1 MIKTLKIIYIGLL
14 IVLLCELPL
23 TVNSQS
29 ASPVYMSF
37 SYVKANPGK
46 TGVYLDLIK
55 NYSPKITGERIRQ
68 GGGVLGWYMYEV
80 RMPSG
85 SANQYDFVSI
95 TVTSEFNLLFDELAP
110 PEGTMERI
118 LPGISSMTIA
128 GIFEQYE
135 SSRTVLRKEVIVPAA
150 SLASEGAPYK
160 VAWVDFVNVK
170 EGKEKE
176 FLKLQ
181 AEVVLPACKELK
193 SAGLIGNYKVYRKT
207 MPLSMQSDFDF
218 MVVYFANDIASLADG
233 RLAETKNKLLTNTT
247 SALAAIANTTR
258 SEIWQLVEYM
268 DTEKSKK
275 P

>member
-1 MIKTLKIIYIGLL
+1 MKAIKNIGIGLVTFL
-14 IVLLCELPL
+14 FCGNLPL
-23 TVNSQS
+23 SVYGQK
-29 ASPVYMSF
+29 ASPVFMSF

-46 TGVYLDLIK
+46 MGAYIDLIK
-55 NYSPKITGERIRQ
+55 NYSPKITRERIQQ

-85 SANQYDFVSI
+85 AANEYDFVSI
-95 TVTSEFNLLFDELAP
+95 TVTSEFNLLFDELSP
-110 PEGTMERI
+110 PEGTMERL

-135 SSRTVLRKEVIVPAA
+135 TSRTVLRKEIIVPIA
-150 SLASEGAPYK
+150 SLTSGGAPYK
-160 VAWVDFVNVK
+160 VAWVDFVKVK

-176 FLKLQ
+176 YLKLQ
-181 AEVVLPACKELK
+181 TDLVLPAYKELQ
-193 SAGLIGNYKVYRKT
+193 SGGLMGNYRVYKKT
-207 MPLSMQSDFDF
+207 LPVDSQSDFDF

-233 RLAETKNKLLTNTT
+233 RLSDAKSKLMANSTNTLA
-247 SALAAIANTTR
+247 ALAGITR

-268 DTEKSKK
+268 DVEKSMK

>member
-1 MIKTLKIIYIGLL
+1 MKTSKIICIRLTIL
-14 IVLLCELPL
+14 LLCGLPM
-23 TVNSQS
+23 TVNGQS
-29 ASPVYMSF
+29 TSPVYMSF

-46 TGVYLDLIK
+46 TGAYIDLIK
-55 NYSPKITGERIRQ
+55 NYSPKITAERIRQ

-85 SANQYDFVSI
+85 SANDYDFVSI
-95 TVTSEFNLLFDELAP
+95 TATSEFNLLFDELAP

-135 SSRTVLRKEVIVPAA
+135 SSRTVKRKEVIVPVAGL
-150 SLASEGAPYK
+150 SSGGVPYK

-176 FLKLQ
+176 YLKLQ
-181 AEVVLPACKELK
+181 ADAVLPACKELQ
-193 SAGLIGNYKVYRKT
+193 SGGLIGNYRVYKKT
-207 MPLSMQSDFDF
+207 LPLDMHSDFDF

-233 RLAETKNKLLTNTT
+233 RLAEAKTKLLANTT
-247 SALAAIANTTR
+247 SALAASANITR

-268 DTEKSKK
+268 DIEKSKK